1 MKKIFTIIF
10 ITFFSFS
17 NIKSQEDSL
26 DIDYL
31 ITLSFEDLINLQ
43 VETASKK
50 SEKMIE
56 SPLSI
61 SVITEKEIKSSG
73 ATSIA
78 ELFRMVPGLIV
89 REKTNGNFDMHI
101 RGNDNLFSN
110 LLSSV
115 NFMSLVMIDNRVV
128 YNYFQGGTFWET
140 LPISVNDIEKI
151 EIIRGP
157 SSSLYGPNAVS
168 GVINIITKMKENEKE
183 ENLSVSSN
191 FQFGSLNTKIVNTSI
206 NYRKEKF
213 GGGLNANYNY
223 KERFQ
228 EEYFLVKEN
237 RYSTLEYIYS
247 LDENRADSMETKE
260 RHPNVNLANN
270 NFGVNSFIYYNHS
283 NFIKNKLSF
292 GMQNSE
298 VQTIH
303 MGRKHTFMNNRT
315 SNTKYIN
322 LNSDIYDFHFNANF
336 LSGDQD
342 FITGSSGFHSNINNF
357 SLDAEYNYK
366 IKNLIVRPGISY
378 KKSVYDDRKHID
390 IEKGEGFLKD
400 EKYIEN
406 LAPTLRIENIFFEK
420 LRFIASA
427 RFDIY
432 NKPDENYL
440 NYQIASTYKISKN
453 NIFRTVYS
461 RSNSSPFIY
470 FSYINFDTQTI
481 PFVFLTLSGNENLKL
496 MQMDMYEI
504 GYRTKIAN
512 KFLLD
517 FEVFYNK
524 TENFSELKLVEMQNI
539 QIGPTE
545 VEVPRR
551 FQYRNVDMK
560 SKQIGFS
567 YSFNFIV
574 KENLQIKIFNTQQ
587 YTKIYN
593 FQINDSL
600 IDKEHLYSPS
610 FYGGIIINYLP
621 FEKLNIFSNL
631 YFYGNQY
638 SQTDEFRNEDI
649 NSYIFN
655 LNIIKAKAIINL
667 KFSYKIWK
675 NNVLFLNVR
684 NVLNDKKKEFN
695 FADDTGSL
703 YLIGFNINF

>member
-26 DIDYL
+26 NMDYL
-31 ITLSFEDLINLQ
+31 MDLSLEDLINLQ

-168 GVINIITKMKENEKE
+168 GVINIITKMKENKNKE
-183 ENLSVSSN
+183 DLSVNSN
-191 FQFGSLNTKIVNTSI
+191 FQFGSLNTKIADASL

-213 GGGLNANYNY
+213 GGGLNANFNY

-228 EEYFLVKEN
+228 EEYFLTEEN
-237 RYSTLEYIYS
+237 RYATLEYVYS
-247 LDENRADSMETKE
+247 LDATKEDSMETAE
-260 RHPNVNLANN
+260 RHPNINLAND

-283 NFIKNKLSF
+283 DFIKNKLSF

-298 VQTIH
+298 IQTVH
-303 MGRKHTFMNNRT
+303 MGRRKTYMNNRT
-315 SNTKYIN
+315 SNTRYIN
-322 LNSDIYDFHFNANF
+322 LNSDIYDFHLNANF
-336 LSGDQD
+336 LSGDQN
-342 FITGSSGFHSNINNF
+342 FITGSSGFQSDINNF

-366 IKNLIVRPGISY
+366 IKNLIIRPGFSY
-378 KKSVYDDRKHID
+378 RKSIYDDRKHID

-406 LAPTLRIENIFFEK
+406 LAPTLRIENTFFEK
-420 LRFIASA
+420 FRFIASA

-440 NYQIASTYKISKN
+440 NYQIASTYKINKN
-453 NIFRTVYS
+453 NILRAVYS
-461 RSNSSPFIY
+461 RSNSSPFLY
-470 FSYINFDTQTI
+470 TFYTNFDMQTI
-481 PFVFLTLSGNENLKL
+481 PFPMYLIGNENLKL
-496 MQMDMYEI
+496 MQMDMYEM

-524 TENFSELKLVEMQNI
+524 TKNFSDVKLIEMQNI
-539 QIGPTE
+539 QMGPTQ

-551 FQYRNVDMK
+551 FQYTNIDMK

-567 YSFNFIV
+567 YSLNFIV

-587 YTKIYN
+587 YTNVYN
-593 FQINDSL
+593 FPRGDSL
-600 IDKEHLYSPS
+600 INKEHLYTPS
-610 FYGGIIINYLP
+610 FYGGIIVNYLP
-621 FEKLNIFSNL
+621 FEKFNIFSNL
-631 YFYGNQY
+631 YFYGSQY
-638 SQTDEFRNEDI
+638 SENKEFRSED
-649 NSYIFN
+649 NDEYIFDIS
-655 LNIIKAKAIINL
+655 LIEPKAIINL
-667 KFSYKIWK
+667 KLSYKIYK
-675 NNVLFLNVR
+675 NNVLFLNIR

-695 FADDTGSL
+695 FADDTGAL

>member
-1 MKKIFTIIF
+1 MKKIFIIIF
-10 ITFFSFS
+10 FILFYIK

-26 DIDYL
+26 NMDYL
-31 ITLSFEDLINLQ
+31 MDLSFEDLINLQ

-61 SVITEKEIKSSG
+61 SVITEKEIRSSG

-89 REKTNGNFDMHI
+89 REKTNGNFDLHI
-101 RGNDNLFSN
+101 RGNDNLFN
-110 LLSSV
+110 ALLSSI
-115 NFMSLVMIDNRVV
+115 NTMSLVMIDNRVV

-151 EIIRGP
+151 EIIRGT

-168 GVINIITKMKENEKE
+168 GVINIITKMKENKNK
-183 ENLSVSSN
+183 ENLSVNSN
-191 FQFGSLNTKIVNTSI
+191 FQFGSLNTKIADASL
-206 NYRKEKF
+206 NYRKKKF

-228 EEYFLVKEN
+228 KEYFLATEN

-247 LDENRADSMETKE
+247 LDATKEDSMETAE
-260 RHPNVNLANN
+260 RHPNINLAND

-283 NFIKNKLSF
+283 DFIKNKLSF
-292 GMQNSE
+292 GMQSSE
-298 VQTIH
+298 IQTVH
-303 MGRKHTFMNNRT
+303 MGRRNTYMNNRT
-315 SNTKYIN
+315 SNTRYIN

-336 LSGDQD
+336 LSGDQN
-342 FITGSSGFHSNINNF
+342 FITGASGFQSDINNF

-378 KKSVYDDRKHID
+378 KKSIYDDRKHID

-400 EKYIEN
+400 EKFIKN
-406 LAPTLRIENIFFEK
+406 FAPTLRIENTFFEK
-420 LRFIASA
+420 FRLIASA

-440 NYQIASTYKISKN
+440 NYQIASTYKINKN

-470 FSYINFDTQTI
+470 FSYINFDMQTI
-481 PFVFLTLSGNENLKL
+481 PFVLTLSGNENLKL
-496 MQMDMYEI
+496 MQMDMHEI

-524 TENFSELKLVEMQNI
+524 TKNFSELKLVEMQNI
-539 QIGPTE
+539 QMGPTQI
-545 VEVPRR
+545 EVPRR
-551 FQYRNVDMK
+551 FQYTNLDMK

-593 FQINDSL
+593 FLYGDSL
-600 IDKEHLYSPS
+600 INKEHLYTPS

-631 YFYGNQY
+631 YFYGSQY
-638 SQTDEFRNEDI
+638 SQIDEFRNEDAD
-649 NSYIFN
+649 SYN
-655 LNIIKAKAIINL
+655 LYLIEAKAIINL
-667 KFSYKIWK
+667 KLSYKIWK
-675 NNVLFLNVR
+675 NNILFLNIR

-695 FADDTGSL
+695 FADNNESL